1 MKTYLVTDIN
11 HRVDG
16 TSIVRCIEKDNQ
28 RSLTLK
34 LIGRPHLPPMLA
46 GAAYNLTW
54 KYHLGRKEI
63 LTATPISIPSKL
75 WPHMVSKGFYADDL
89 KLPNKVK
96 STLLNIDKETTKKLA
111 DSLPKQILGLFEE
124 YLPEP
129 YMSILK
135 FHCNRFRDFQD
146 AMTSM
151 MSAGISQQSSEAIYS
166 YYGADFSEIIKTPT
180 KLMEFQASDET
191 TKNKKCRLLNWL
203 NHEANYGSTIINYS
217 DIPAEFSGAVNW
229 CKQNKL
235 IIEGLGKVQ
244 LTSHAIQQRLL
255 RIEIQRICR
264 GFTPKYANSEIDYA
278 YSRYSGLMGIYY
290 EQNFPEAVSTS
301 INSRFSYI
309 SAESVNITNQYINEV
324 SAILQILGNPPP
336 LLIIRNQTNGHH
348 YSNADADLN
357 FLNDLP
363 HSDSGYRTIIIPDL
377 HHYTIGAYHLL
388 FKKLTERD
396 RIIAISNLATAT
408 DFNVG
413 SQIAKQ
419 LATYFPSASITN
431 ATHPATLIKIDTLPL
446 DIPKIVSDLNNKRA
460 LVAVCDH
467 PDIIKKLN
475 NISRQQ
481 SQETVFI
488 SGSSVFRRTDK
499 IIIHPPALQ
508 PESSFFCRLIST
520 NDNGVYAD
528 STDGHMRIPS
538 SLLNNSS
545 VSLGFAMT
553 PEMACSI
560 GIKEAVLVCRSSH
573 KDGILR
579 LLLDHKVTV
588 ERCFTY
594 SDTELPYE
602 RHSSIQRITPTIE

>member
-1 MKTYLVTDIN
+1 MKTYLVTDIS

-34 LIGRPHLPPMLA
+34 LIGRPHLPPILA

-63 LTATPISIPSKL
+63 LSATPISIPSKF
-75 WPHMVSKGFYADDL
+75 WPHMVSKNFYADDL

-96 STLLNIDKETTKKLA
+96 SILLNIDRATTTKLA
-111 DSLPKQILGLFEE
+111 DNLHKPTFGLLEE

-129 YMSILK
+129 YISILK
-135 FHCNRFRDFQD
+135 FHCNRFLDFQD

-151 MSAGISQQSSEAIYS
+151 MRAGISQQSSEAIYS
-166 YYGADFSEIIKTPT
+166 YYGADYSEIIKTPA
-180 KLMEFQASDET
+180 KLMEFQASEET
-191 TKNKKCRLLNWL
+191 TKNKECRLLNWL
-203 NHEANYGSTIINYS
+203 HQETNYGNTIINYS
-217 DIPAEFSGAVNW
+217 DIPAEFNDAVNW
-229 CKQNKL
+229 CKENKL

-244 LTSHAIQQRLL
+244 LTPHAIQQRLL

-301 INSRFSYI
+301 INSRLSYI
-309 SAESVNITNQYINEV
+309 SAESANITNQYITEV

-336 LLIIRNQTNGHH
+336 LLILRKQTNDHH

-357 FLNDLP
+357 LLNELP
-363 HSDSGYRTIIIPDL
+363 PQDSGYRTIIIPDL
-377 HHYTIGAYHLL
+377 HHYTIGDYHLL

-396 RIIAISNLATAT
+396 RIIAISNLTTAT
-408 DFNVG
+408 NFNVG
-413 SQIAKQ
+413 TQIAKQ
-419 LATYFPSASITN
+419 LATYFPSVSITN
-431 ATHPATLIKIDTLPL
+431 ATCPAKLIKIETSTL
-446 DIPKIVSDLNNKRA
+446 DIPEIVSCLNSERT
-460 LVAVCDH
+460 LVAVCDN

-481 SQETVFI
+481 SQEVVLI
-488 SGSSVFRRTDK
+488 SGTSVFRRTDK
-499 IIIHPPALQ
+499 ITIHSSVPQSEP
-508 PESSFFCRLIST
+508 SFFCVLLST
-520 NDNGVYAD
+520 NDKGVYAEA
-528 STDGHMRIPS
+528 SDGYVRIPS
-538 SLLNNSS
+538 SLLKDSF

-553 PEMACSI
+553 SEMACSI
-560 GIKEAVLVCRSSH
+560 GIKNAILVCRNSKKNGLLS
-573 KDGILR
+573 
-579 LLLDHKVTV
+579 LLLDHKITIK
-588 ERCFTY
+588 RCFSY

-602 RHSSIQRITPTIE
+602 LHGSMQRITPTIE